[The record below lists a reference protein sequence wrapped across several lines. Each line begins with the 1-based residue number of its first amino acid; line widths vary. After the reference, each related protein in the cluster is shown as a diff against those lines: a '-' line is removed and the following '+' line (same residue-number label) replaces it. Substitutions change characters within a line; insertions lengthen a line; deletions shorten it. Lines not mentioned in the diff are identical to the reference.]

1 METGESRRSEAGT
14 EQSTEDK
21 VGCLSKT
28 SFAKIVAPR
37 FLCFLGCRRGPLIFP
52 TFRSGI

>member
-21 VGCLSKT
+21 VGCLPKSCVF
-28 SFAKIVAPR
+28 SVVAAGRLYSRPEGWEYKR
-37 FLCFLGCRRGPLIFP
+37 PND
-52 TFRSGI
+52 